1 MLDFACNRLHKVCRT
16 CIRVYV
22 KGTDQMSPLDVL
34 FRQVPE
40 GMEFVGVLLTIIGSL
55 AIMVLLGAW
64 WSR

>member
-1 MLDFACNRLHKVCRT
+1 MIELND
-16 CIRVYV
+16 
-22 KGTDQMSPLDVL
+22 L

-40 GMEFVGVLLTIIGSL
+40 GMEFVSVLLTIIASL

>member
-1 MLDFACNRLHKVCRT
+1 MIELND
-16 CIRVYV
+16 
-22 KGTDQMSPLDVL
+22 L

-40 GMEFVGVLLTIIGSL
+40 GMEFVAVLLTIIGSL